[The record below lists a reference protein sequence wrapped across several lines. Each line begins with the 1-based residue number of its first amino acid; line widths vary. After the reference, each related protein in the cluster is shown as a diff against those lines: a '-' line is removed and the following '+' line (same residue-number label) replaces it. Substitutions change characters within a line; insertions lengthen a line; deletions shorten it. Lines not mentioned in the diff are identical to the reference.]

1 VLERVTYGDLV
12 PIYLIV
18 PQHVLGQS
26 FERFSGENLVD
37 ERPMFIT
44 VEDEDTMVLIDTEFE
59 NTRFIGRRRKD

>member
-1 VLERVTYGDLV
+1 MYT
-12 PIYLIV
+12 
-18 PQHVLGQS
+18 

>member
-1 VLERVTYGDLV
+1 MLERVTYGDLV

-44 VEDEDTMVLIDTEFE
+44 VEDEDTMVPID
-59 NTRFIGRRRKD
+59 